1 MNKFEATPNAINT
14 TLRKSNYN
22 LIDSIIPRLEN
33 EAIQILIKA
42 GICDECYYN
51 PPFQSDSDAWRS
63 HWLNEAFHQCENF
76 DPVGESGHHLE
87 QAARAAVNVLMAASA
102 LRDALAQGST
112 EEAAA
117 LAMIFVSDAVIGGL
131 SIELKELT
139 EKHTS
144 SKRVPYESGIGK
156 RKADFDR
163 MKSAV
168 ITFTRNAWKADPS
181 ILIGKMAGN
190 ALDSV
195 SIDFSEYKTL
205 EQLPE
210 ESTVIG
216 WLRNAAKRGEL
227 DIPDQARKGGRPKKT
242 TNNPA
247 RASA

>member
-14 TLRKSNYN
+14 TIRKSNYN

-33 EAIQILIKA
+33 EAIQILINA

-51 PPFQSDSDAWRS
+51 PPFQSDSDAWRG

-76 DPVGESGHHLE
+76 DPVGESGQHLD
-87 QAARAAVNVLMAASA
+87 QAARAAVNVLIAASA
-102 LRDALAQGST
+102 LRDALAQGNT
-112 EEAAA
+112 EQAAT
-117 LAMIFVSDAVIGGL
+117 LAMILVSDAVIGGL
-131 SIELKELT
+131 SIELKELA

-156 RKADFDR
+156 KKADFDR

-168 ITFTRNAWKADPS
+168 ISFARNAWNDDQS
-181 ILIGKMAGN
+181 ILISKMAGN
-190 ALDSV
+190 ALDFV
-195 SIDFSEYKTL
+195 SMKFSEYKTL

-210 ESTVIG
+210 EKTVIG

-227 DIPDQARKGGRPKKT
+227 DIPEQARKGGRPRKSA
-242 TNNPA
+242 NNPA
-247 RASA
+247 HASA